1 MGQPIMNRP
10 GNGQPSWPTVV
21 DQKPNALA
29 VQPTAETAGMVLAAQ
44 AEALVKARYWIAC
57 AKPRDLDAVRQKM
70 LKECERPS
78 FAKGAIYHK
87 PIGKGVEGPSIRFAE
102 AAMQALGNLLVDVPT
117 VYDDDE
123 KRIMRVS
130 VLDLETNTGHSK
142 DVCIMK
148 RVERLRLAEGQVAL
162 RSRTNSR
169 GQTTYLVAATD
180 EEILNTENALVSKAL
195 RTVGLR
201 LVPGWLIDECLAE
214 VRKTR
219 ADADAKDPDAAK
231 RKLFDSFEGLGI
243 GVEQLKKYLG
253 HDGAVLQPKEREE
266 LLGIYTAI
274 RDGETTWREV
284 MDAREPAKSE
294 PASAQ
299 APAVASKGT
308 AGVKERLRNRY
319 QKGPQE
325 AKPAAASPAP
335 APQPTSAPAEVDE
348 HGFDT
353 TGDPEP
359 EPNPGESQE

>member
-1 MGQPIMNRP
+1 MQNQQPQEMTYQPKP
-10 GNGQPSWPTVV
+10 GP
-21 DQKPNALA
+21 LA
-29 VQPTAETAGMVLAAQ
+29 PHSTAETAGMVLAAQ
-44 AEALVKARYWIAC
+44 AEALVKARYWIAIQ
-57 AKPRDLDAVRQKM
+57 KPRDLDAVRAKM
-70 LKECERPS
+70 LKECERTS

-148 RVERLRLAEGQVAL
+148 RVERLHLAEGQVAL

-169 GQTTYLVAATD
+169 GQITYLVAATD

-201 LVPGWLIDECLAE
+201 LVPGWLIDECLAA

-231 RKLFDSFEGLGI
+231 RKLFDSFGGLGI

-253 HDGAVLQPKEREE
+253 HDGAALQPKEREE
-266 LLGIYTAI
+266 LLGIYNAI
-274 RDGETTWREV
+274 KDGETTWREV
-284 MDAREPAKSE
+284 MDAREPAPTQENGSTQ
-294 PASAQ
+294 PT
-299 APAVASKGT
+299 APVKG
-308 AGVKERLRNRY
+308 AAAVKERLKGRY
-319 QKGPQE
+319 QKTP
-325 AKPAAASPAP
+325 PAASPAAAP
-335 APQPTSAPAEVDE
+335 APVPPPTRPAEVDE
-348 HGFDT
+348 HGYDT

-359 EPNPGESQE
+359 EPNPGESQG

>member
-1 MGQPIMNRP
+1 M
-10 GNGQPSWPTVV
+10 
-21 DQKPNALA
+21 PNTETYNPKLPAI
-29 VQPTAETAGMVLAAQ
+29 VTQPTAETAGMVLAAQ
-44 AEALVKARYWIAC
+44 AEALVKARYWIAIQ
-57 AKPRDLDAVRQKM
+57 KPRDLDAVRQKM

-148 RVERLRLAEGQVAL
+148 RVERLHLSEGQVAL

-169 GQTTYLVAATD
+169 GQITYLVSATD

-201 LVPGWLIDECLAE
+201 LVPGWLIDECLAA
-214 VRKTR
+214 VRQTR

-231 RKLFDSFEGLGI
+231 RKLFDSFDGLGI

-253 HDGAVLQPKEREE
+253 HEGATLQPKERED
-266 LLGIYTAI
+266 LLGIYNAI
-274 RDGETTWREV
+274 KDGETTWREV
-284 MDAREPAKSE
+284 MDAREPAKPE
-294 PASAQ
+294 GTKPGEAAAQ
-299 APAVASKGT
+299 PSTPPTKGA
-308 AGVKERLRNRY
+308 AGVKEKLRQR
-319 QKGPQE
+319 QHAPASAPTPPESAPQGQTPKCDRTHGE
-325 AKPAAASPAP
+325 PPCIDPACYLTGDAEPAP
-335 APQPTSAPAEVDE
+335 KA
-348 HGFDT
+348 
-353 TGDPEP
+353 
-359 EPNPGESQE
+359 